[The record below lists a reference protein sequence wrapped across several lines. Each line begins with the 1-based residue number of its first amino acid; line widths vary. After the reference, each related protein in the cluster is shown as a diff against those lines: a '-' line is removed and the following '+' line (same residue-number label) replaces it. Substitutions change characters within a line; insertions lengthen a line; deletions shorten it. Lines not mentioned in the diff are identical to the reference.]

1 MKPAPFEYL
10 RPATLEAALA
20 ALAAREDAKPLAGG
34 QSLIPAMNFR
44 LAAPGALV
52 DLNGLD
58 DLAGIAASDG
68 GLRIGAL
75 TRHAAIERDPLVRAR
90 APLLAEAIVHVAHPP
105 IRNRGTIG
113 GSLAH
118 ADPAAEL
125 PAVILALGADLVL
138 RRVAGERRLP
148 ADRFFTGLFATALE
162 PGELITAIELPA
174 PPPRAGWAFEEFARR
189 PGDFALVGVAVQV
202 ALDPAGRCADA
213 RLALLSV
220 GEGPVLAPRAMERL
234 RGSALDDAGLREAA
248 ELVATEEIQPP
259 SDLHASEEYRRQLA
273 RVLTRRA
280 LARAAARARAD
291 SGGAERRDG

>member
-1 MKPAPFEYL
+1 MKPARFDYV
-10 RPATLEAALA
+10 RAATLEAALA
-20 ALAAREDAKPLAGG
+20 ALAARDDAKPLAGG

-52 DLNGLD
+52 DLNGLGE
-58 DLAGIAASDG
+58 LAGIAASNG

-90 APLLAEAIVHVAHPP
+90 APLLAEAMAHVAHPQ

-125 PAVILALGADLVL
+125 PAVILALGAELVL
-138 RRVAGERRLP
+138 RRTAGERRLP
-148 ADRFFTGLFATALE
+148 AGQFFTGLFATALG

-174 PPPRAGWAFEEFARR
+174 SPPRAGWAFEEFARR
-189 PGDFALVGVAVQV
+189 HGDYALVGVAVLV
-202 ALDPAGRCADA
+202 ALDPAGRCDEA
-213 RLALLSV
+213 RIALLSV
-220 GEGPVLAPRAMERL
+220 GDGPVLASRAMERL
-234 RGSALDDAGLREAA
+234 RGSALDEAGIREAA

-259 SDLHASEEYRRQLA
+259 SDIHASEAYRRQLA

-280 LARAAARARAD
+280 LARAAARAR
-291 SGGAERRDG
+291 GGS